1 MEGLSE
7 RMKVLSI
14 MSANTI
20 IVRHMRDRA
29 GMSGTVIGM
38 KRH

>member
-1 MEGLSE
+1 ME
-7 RMKVLSI
+7 VLSI
-14 MSANTI
+14 MSAGNI

-38 KRH
+38 KRY

>member
-14 MSANTI
+14 MSAGNI

-29 GMSGTVIGM
+29 GTTGTAVGM
-38 KRH
+38 KRY

>member
-1 MEGLSE
+1 MESLSE
-7 RMKVLSI
+7 RMGVMSI

-29 GMSGTVIGM
+29 GTTGTAVGM
-38 KRH
+38 KRY